1 MFPDQWPSVKVRF
14 LGRRLA
20 IALGLLLAFCTYA
33 FLVPLRSVWPTPS
46 ASSLPDTNGAIIF
59 VITPTYP
66 RPERFADMTRTT
78 QTLMQVSNLFWIVV
92 EDGEARSPVVQR
104 MLDRSGIPHVYL
116 NTTSNPALPVHR
128 GWTQRNFALTY
139 LRENYAEEKRGV
151 VYFADDDN
159 AYDVRMFNQYIR
171 RVKKIGFWAVGF
183 SGGGKVEAPHVENG
197 TITKWD
203 TIYEPDRKFA
213 TDMAGFAVN
222 IRLILNSNASF
233 GKQCNKNP
241 EDCFLRQLGVNVSE
255 AEPFGHDS
263 EPKELLVWHTKSSVG
278 YIRGASYDYAFETR
292 RPPPTKP
299 TTVKKA
305 LNQTTTR
312 FSARPRRRASR
323 PST

>member
-1 MFPDQWPSVKVRF
+1 MFPDQRPSVKVRF

-20 IALGLLLAFCTYA
+20 IALGLLLVFCTYA
-33 FLVPLRSVWPTPS
+33 FLVPLRSVWSTPS
-46 ASSLPDTNGAIIF
+46 APSLPEVNGATIF

-66 RPERFADMTRTT
+66 RPERFAVMTRTT

-92 EDGEARSPVVQR
+92 EDGEPSPVVQR

-116 NTTSNPALPVHR
+116 NTTSNPALPVH
-128 GWTQRNFALTY
+128 GWSQRNLALTY
-139 LRENYAEEKRGV
+139 LRENYAREDDGV

-159 AYDVRMFNQYIR
+159 AYDIRLFNQYIR

-183 SGGGKVEAPHVENG
+183 VGAAKVEAPHVVNG

-233 GKQCNKNP
+233 GKQCNKRNP
-241 EDCFLRQLGVNVSE
+241 EDCFIRQLGVNVSDT
-255 AEPFGHDS
+255 EPFGHDS

-278 YIRGASYDYAFETR
+278 YILGASYDYAFETR
-292 RPPPTKP
+292 RPPLTTS

-305 LNQTTTR
+305 LNQTTR
-312 FSARPRRRASR
+312 SSARPRRRASR